1 MSVLGDLVRDFR
13 YAARSLA
20 RSPGF
25 TVVAVAVLALGI
37 GATSTITSTTTSD
50 AGAQTTEQ
58 VPQTLMTLAVSESDA
73 KRIFYAVSNGTLS
86 VGLLTK
92 DTTPQKAPAVTEQ
105 NLFE

>member
-1 MSVLGDLVRDFR
+1 MPLFLTGTRIADSRP
-13 YAARSLA
+13 YAQLLLER
-20 RSPGF
+20 
-25 TVVAVAVLALGI
+25 VKVLGI

-50 AGAQTTEQ
+50 EGAQTTEQ

-73 KRIFYAVSNGTLS
+73 KRIFYAVSNGTIS